1 MRSIPL
7 LTTFL
12 TALLLTA
19 TAKAQVPAPEEIQS
33 SINEGNYKDALQKIS
48 SALAVRGDAGKNVE
62 RARLYMLKAE
72 CHLRM
77 KAPTLAAEAYGAAAK
92 EAKDDKARN
101 LAAAHQ
107 LLMQRQ
113 RGLAYRAV
121 TSAKGAVPLTHDV
134 IEPAS
139 RTKAFGALL
148 ADELAA
154 LQPKLA
160 AAKKST
166 GLAPI
171 FEAFKLIPR
180 LEGIELAAAGDS
192 PQAQAPQTQKLLT
205 ELSDQSRKLI
215 DAALKEMN
223 RHVVAVDKEAN
234 QYQEIVREVPDPTV
248 RSAYGVRYKREIVY
262 KKKGPNDVHLRELQ
276 QLATTCEQIEQASKM
291 IAGGVP
297 TQAKAFEPLVGES
310 ERIRKEAARIL
321 DADYTAIY
329 KDLPTRPKP
338 DGGIAPP
345 RR

>member
-1 MRSIPL
+1 MPRR
-7 LTTFL
+7 
-12 TALLLTA
+12 ALLAVFIAVLMLA
-19 TAKAQVPAPEEIQS
+19 PAAVAQVAGPEEIQS
-33 SINEGNYKDALQKIS
+33 LINEGNYKDALQKIS
-48 SALAVRGDAGKNVE
+48 ASLAIRGDAGKGVD

-77 KAPTLAAEAYGAAAK
+77 KAPTMAAEAYGTAAK
-92 EAKDDKARN
+92 EAKDDRARN

-113 RGLAYRAV
+113 RGLTYR
-121 TSAKGAVPLTHDV
+121 SATPPKGTIAIAHDV

-148 ADELAA
+148 GDELAA
-154 LQPKLA
+154 IQPKLA
-160 AAKKST
+160 AAKRST
-166 GLAPI
+166 ALGPI

-192 PQAQAPQTQKLLT
+192 PQAQAPQTQKLVG
-205 ELSDQSRKLI
+205 ELSEQSRKLI
-215 DAALKEMN
+215 DSALKEMN
-223 RHVVAVDKEAN
+223 RHVVAIDKEAN

-248 RSAYGVRYKREIVY
+248 RSAYGVRYKREVVY

-297 TQAKAFEPLVGES
+297 AQAKGFETLVAES

-321 DADYTAIY
+321 DGDYTAIY

-338 DGGIAPP
+338 DGGIGAP